1 VSITCQN
8 ILHHCFVYF
17 LRARI
22 VSDYFANLTPLQSR
36 PAIKKYIQ
44 ANNKIPAVSSAAF
57 DSQFNKA
64 IRTGVDK
71 GDFEQPKGMFYICSI
86 SCALSSFNYNV
97 QYSLLYLLLS
107 WICCCLPIEFLL
119 LSPVLPIREECS
131 FSCHR
136 HIERL
141 CLTCTY
147 RLFGHHQACKEDCI
161 REACY

>member
-8 ILHHCFVYF
+8 VLHHCFVYF

-86 SCALSSFNYNV
+86 SCALQALTTTFNTLFCISCCRGSVAACQLSFFCCRQFFQYGRNVHFHVTVTSSV
-97 QYSLLYLLLS
+97 
-107 WICCCLPIEFLL
+107 C
-119 LSPVLPIREECS
+119 V
-131 FSCHR
+131 
-136 HIERL
+136 
-141 CLTCTY
+141 
-147 RLFGHHQACKEDCI
+147 
-161 REACY
+161 